1 MSEMAESFLRR
12 IPVFEDLDPADLA
25 MIDRVTTERRIDR
38 GATVFTEGEPGE
50 GFHFIRSGK
59 VKVIKLAADGRE
71 HILNILGPGEVFAEV
86 LLFNDAPYPAT
97 VVAVEDSLVGVIRN
111 RELEALLVD
120 QPRLAVHIIRVMSKK
135 LRYIQSKVKTFALA
149 DSQAKIAQ
157 TLEYL
162 LERYGRQTGRGVEVA
177 LEINRQDIANMA
189 GTTRETVSR
198 VFRTLKD
205 DGVLEDDERRIIVRE
220 PRRLRSYRPNDSH

>member
-111 RELEALLVD
+111 RELEALLVQ

-135 LRYIQSKVKTFALA
+135 LLYIQSKVKTFALA

>member
-1 MSEMAESFLRR
+1 MSELAVSFLRR
-12 IPVFEDLDPADLA
+12 IPVFEDLDPADLS
-25 MIDRVTTERRIDR
+25 MIDRVTTERRIAR
-38 GATVFTEGEPGE
+38 GATVFVEGNPGE

-59 VKVIKLAADGRE
+59 VKIIKLAADGRE
-71 HILNILGPGEVFAEV
+71 NILNILGPGEVFAEV

-97 VVAVEDSLVGVIRN
+97 AVAVEDSLVGVIRN
-111 RELEALLVD
+111 RELEALLVEH
-120 QPRLAVHIIRVMSKK
+120 PRLAVHIIRVMSKK
-135 LRYIQSKVKTFALA
+135 LLYIQSKVKTFALA

-205 DGVLEDDERRIIVRE
+205 DGGLEDDERRIIVRD
-220 PRRLRSYRPNDSH
+220 PKRLQQYRHDDSV